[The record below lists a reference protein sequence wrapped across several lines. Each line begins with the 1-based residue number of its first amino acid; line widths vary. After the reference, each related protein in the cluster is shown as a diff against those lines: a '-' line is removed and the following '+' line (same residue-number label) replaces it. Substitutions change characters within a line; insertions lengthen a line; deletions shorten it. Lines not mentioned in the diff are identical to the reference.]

1 MRNTEIIPNMPVAF
15 QRTKRSSK
23 GRVLTSGDAGKILP
37 LKADPVL
44 REESFSGNGKGCGS
58 KS

>member
-1 MRNTEIIPNMPVAF
+1 MRNTEMIPNMPVAF
-15 QRTKRSSK
+15 QRTKRSQK

-44 REESFSGNGKGCGS
+44 GK
-58 KS
+58 KALAEI